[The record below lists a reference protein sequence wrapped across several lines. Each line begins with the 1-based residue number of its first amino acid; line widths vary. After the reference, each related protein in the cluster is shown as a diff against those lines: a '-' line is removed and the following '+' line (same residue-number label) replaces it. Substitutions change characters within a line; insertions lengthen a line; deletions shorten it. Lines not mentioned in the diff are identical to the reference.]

1 MVDVVLCLGSNLG
14 DRASYMRQMEQ
25 ELEEV
30 LLPPIRKS
38 SLMETEPL
46 GVTADHPWYYNRLV
60 RGIYDGTPRG
70 LLEMCQEIEKK
81 LGRTRP
87 EKYSPRTADVDIL
100 LFGGK
105 VVNEPDLII
114 PHRHI
119 LDRRFCLEGLRE
131 IAGKRK
137 VPGVNKSV
145 NELVK
150 EMDAGVGKQQI
161 RYTQR
166 H

>member
-46 GVTADHPWYYNRLV
+46 GVTAGHPWYYNRLV
-60 RGIYDGTPRG
+60 RGMYEDTPRG
-70 LLEMCQEIEKK
+70 LLEKCQEIEKK

-87 EKYSPRTADVDIL
+87 EKYSPRTADIDIL
-100 LFGGK
+100 LFGDA
-105 VVNEPDLII
+105 VVNENDLVI

-119 LDRRFCLEGLRE
+119 ADRRFCLKGLKE
-131 IAGKRK
+131 IAGKWL

-145 NELVK
+145 NELIK
-150 EMDAGVGKQQI
+150 EMDAGVRKQQI
-161 RYTQR
+161 RYT
-166 H
+166 